1 VRAGKVAARTTIL
14 WTILFPAACSAGKG
28 GGGNPVAP
36 STVPSILSIE
46 PVDAAPGDHVTIR
59 GTGMTGEGLVVTFDG
74 VPALLISATTTSL
87 LVVVPDVPQ
96 GDHSVAVTAG
106 GRASAPFRY
115 SVAPAFRPTIFAI
128 QPAGAHVWDQITI
141 TGRDF
146 RDGPQAPIPGVFVGG
161 VRAPVSGSPTSSR
174 IVVNVPVVARGST
187 TVQIRSGAGES
198 GEFPFEVLHST
209 PVVTAVS
216 PNPSRVGLRVTIEG
230 EHLAGPETAVLVDGI
245 PAAIQP
251 LTGNTQIVATV
262 PPVTAGA
269 HTLQVVV
276 EGELATP
283 IPLEIDEFD
292 ATGIYDV
299 RSEVLE
305 SRSDV
310 FICPRV
316 GTVREYPI
324 ELLDIRPDLTLRIG
338 LGAPELRGSVDSA
351 GGIHAAALSC
361 SNPLLCGFSFSYL
374 VAGRV
379 NRRESDAR
387 YEIDATIVRN
397 SVCSARE
404 HVTGSRR

>member
-1 VRAGKVAARTTIL
+1 MRVQVSRFRILSILAG
-14 WTILFPAACSAGKG
+14 LFIPACETG
-28 GGGNPVAP
+28 GSSGGNPVEPTALPIIVSIAP
-36 STVPSILSIE
+36 T
-46 PVDAAPGDHVTIR
+46 DAAPGDRITIR
-59 GTGMTGEGLVVTFDG
+59 GTGLTGEDLVVTFDG
-74 VPALLISATTTSL
+74 VTAQLISATATAL

-96 GDHSVAVTAG
+96 GDHSVSVTAG

-115 SVAPAFRPTIFAI
+115 SIAPPFRPTIFAI

-146 RDGPQAPIPGVFVGG
+146 REGLQAPVPGVFVGG
-161 VRAPVSGSPTSSR
+161 VRAPVSGPPTSSR
-174 IVVNVPVVARGST
+174 LVVNVPVVARGST
-187 TVQIRSGAGES
+187 TVQIRSAAGVS
-198 GEFPFEVLHST
+198 GEFPFEVIHST

-245 PAAIQP
+245 PAAILP

-269 HTLQVVV
+269 HTLQVRV
-276 EGELATP
+276 EGEYATP

-310 FICPRV
+310 AICPRV
-316 GTVREYPI
+316 GTIREYPI

-338 LGAPELRGSVDSA
+338 LGAPEFRGSVDSA
-351 GGIHAAALSC
+351 GGIHAAALAC
-361 SNPLLCGFSFSYL
+361 DFLLCGFSRSYL
-374 VAGRV
+374 VSGRV

-397 SVCSARE
+397 GVCSLRE
-404 HVTGSRR
+404 HVTGLRR